1 MKKIALF
8 ALVGIVL
15 MGCQKTNVNENQN
28 VNMEQDLIINCM
40 RTRVSVRAFTGEKI
54 SEEQIQTLLQCAMAA
69 PSAMNHQPWAFIVV
83 TEDSILEQLGQE
95 FPYSRCDQKPA
106 CAIIPC
112 GDLTKAIKG
121 SEDFWINDVS
131 AATENI
137 LLAAHAMGLGAV
149 WTGLHP
155 NMERATAAQQLLGL
169 PEYIIPLCIVPVG
182 VLAEQPEI
190 KDKWNTDNIHYNKW

>member
-8 ALVGIVL
+8 ALIGIVL
-15 MGCQKTNVNENQN
+15 MGCQKANVNENQN
-28 VNMEQDLIINCM
+28 VNMEQDLIINNM

-182 VLAEQPEI
+182 VPAEQPEI
-190 KDKWNTDNIHYNKW
+190 KDKWNTDNIHYNRW

>member
-15 MGCQKTNVNENQN
+15 MGCQKANVNENQN

-83 TEDSILEQLGQE
+83 TEDSILAQLGQE

-182 VLAEQPEI
+182 VPAEQPEI

>member
-8 ALVGIVL
+8 ALIGIVL
-15 MGCQKTNVNENQN
+15 MGCQKANVNENQN

-112 GDLTKAIKG
+112 GDLTKAIQG

-182 VLAEQPEI
+182 VPAEQPEI
-190 KDKWNTDNIHYNKW
+190 KDKWNTDNIHYNRW